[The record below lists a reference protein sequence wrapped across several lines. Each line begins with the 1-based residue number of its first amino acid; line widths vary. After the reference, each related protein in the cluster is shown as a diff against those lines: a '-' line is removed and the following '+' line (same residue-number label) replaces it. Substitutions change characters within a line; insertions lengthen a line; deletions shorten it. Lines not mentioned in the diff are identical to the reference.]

1 MLALILLLQ
10 VSWLDPFENIMDEQ
24 VTAIQPIEIQ
34 ACVRF
39 RMINFMDNA
48 RKMLQPEPPASE
60 ARVGLLTEF
69 TKNAENWRAACERA
83 AILGKVTVLETLV
96 RQLIADRGR

>member
-83 AILGKVTVLETLV
+83 AILGKVTVLEEV
-96 RQLIADRGR
+96 PSISV